1 MTRTLKTFKGLFA
14 LLLSL
19 AVVMTL
25 GVSLFA
31 YAASTVT
38 EKVVVKQIITENT
51 TPTRNSYTY
60 VLTPEDTAN
69 PMPEGTRDD
78 GKYYL
83 PTITGSTTEATA
95 PSFSIEID
103 ASKPGVYQYRLEKV
117 ETTPEGDTI
126 SPESHIFG
134 WQVTED
140 ENGEL
145 VVKPYICQ
153 SNKPEFSDK
162 SDSGYPTTIT
172 LVNAVT
178 GEPDDNGNKGDKGD
192 KGDPGQDGKD
202 GQNGQDGKDGS
213 DGKNGSNGTNGKNGT
228 NGRNGTNGT
237 NGTSGTTTKGSRVNT
252 GDPYQIGLWIGLIVV
267 SAGALIAIVVF
278 RRKKDNEEDSD

>member
-1 MTRTLKTFKGLFA
+1 MTRTTKTFKGLFA

-25 GVSLFA
+25 GVSLFS

-38 EKVVVKQIITENT
+38 EKVVVTQIITENT
-51 TPTRNSYTY
+51 TPSRNSYTY
-60 VLTPEDTAN
+60 VLTPERTEN
-69 PMPEGTRDD
+69 PMPEGTKD
-78 GKYYL
+78 GKYTL
-83 PTITGSTTEATA
+83 PTITGSTTEETA
-95 PSFSIEID
+95 PSFTVEID
-103 ASKPGVYQYRLEKV
+103 SSKTGVYQYRLEKI

-126 SPESHIFG
+126 KPTAHIFG
-134 WQVTED
+134 WEVVED

-153 SNKPEFSDK
+153 SNVPEYSDP
-162 SDSGYPTTIT
+162 DDNGYPTTIT

-178 GEPDDNGNKGDKGD
+178 GEPDNKGDKGD